1 MRKPAIV
8 DNKRKLRRFKA
19 HPDKHGLKKPRQC
32 LTVGEFRA
40 AMAACGRSGACSEL
54 TQSCDF
60 AERQKG
66 QFSRR
71 CASIFLEPSKHR
83 GLKTIA
89 GADGVGDDYGDRLNF
104 NFTCRA

>member
-1 MRKPAIV
+1 MSLALRLISGESALLCKCSDAGEPLVRKPAIV
-8 DNKRKLRRFKA
+8 DNTRKLRRFKA

-40 AMAACGRSGACSEL
+40 AMAACGRRGACSEL

-60 AERQKG
+60 AGRQKG

-71 CASIFLEPSKHR
+71 CASIF
-83 GLKTIA
+83 
-89 GADGVGDDYGDRLNF
+89 
-104 NFTCRA
+104 